1 VGPESRR
8 DAFSRSRVIMIV
20 LPDTPHTRGFVGREE
35 LAAMNGAFLLNAG
48 RGSSVDTDALV
59 EALRNG
65 KVRGAGLDVTDPE
78 PLPAGHPLWAM
89 ENVVITPHYAGAHPG
104 YGEEALDV
112 FLDNLGRWLRG
123 EQLRNIVD
131 RTAGY

>member
-1 VGPESRR
+1 
-8 DAFSRSRVIMIV
+8 
-20 LPDTPHTRGFVGREE
+20 
-35 LAAMNGAFLLNAG
+35 MNGAFLLNAG

-59 EALRNG
+59 EALRSG

-78 PLPAGHPLWAM
+78 PLPPAHPLWAM

-104 YGEEALDV
+104 YGEEAFEI
-112 FLDNLGRWLRG
+112 FLDNLGRRLRG
-123 EQLRNIVD
+123 EGLRNVVD